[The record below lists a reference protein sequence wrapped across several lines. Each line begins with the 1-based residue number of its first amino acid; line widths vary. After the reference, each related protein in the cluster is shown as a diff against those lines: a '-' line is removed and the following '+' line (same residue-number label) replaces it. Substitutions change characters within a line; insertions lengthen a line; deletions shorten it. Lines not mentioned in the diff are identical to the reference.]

1 MLKKVLVASESVFR
15 RMFITSMLSTHK
27 EIDVLGSARN
37 SDETLE
43 LINKHNPDVLVLDIE
58 FKNKIWLEPFNN
70 IIKDFKFST
79 IVLTDVD
86 PKMVNILEIPFILK
100 SYDFVIKPNG
110 LWKEELPK
118 IRDKII
124 TKILLVDVPRTHKI
138 DNKVRLLD
146 KNKFIHQSQELRSK
160 NKVEKLNKVEQASG
174 QQPKFQNI
182 VEKVDIRSEKYFLDL
197 SPISGVKINTKI
209 IVIGASVGGPR
220 TLRTILSEVPSN
232 FPAPIL
238 VVQHLNHLFM
248 RQFTTS
254 LKGIC
259 KVNVKIGVNYE
270 EIRPRTIYI
279 SPGAKHMQVTV
290 KNNKPCI
297 RTFEGELVNF
307 CRPSV
312 DVLFYSTALV
322 YKQRTLGILLTGMGR
337 DGVAGLKAIKTEGG
351 KTIAESEET
360 SILYGMPKIA
370 AETGVA
376 NLIIPNYKII
386 EEMINFVK

>member
-1 MLKKVLVASESVFR
+1 MLKKVIIASESVFR
-15 RMFITSMLSTHK
+15 RTFITSMLSSHK
-27 EIDVLGSARN
+27 EIDVLGSVRN

-43 LINKHNPDVLVLDIE
+43 LINKQNPDVLVLDIE
-58 FKNKIWLEPFNN
+58 FKNKVWLEPFNN

-86 PKMVNILEIPFILK
+86 PKMVDILEIPFILK
-100 SYDFVIKPNG
+100 SYDFIIKPIG
-110 LWKEELPK
+110 IWKDELPK

-146 KNKFIHQSQELRSK
+146 KNKFIRQSQGLRTK
-160 NKVEKLNKVEQASG
+160 NKVETLNKVEQEIN
-174 QQPKFQNI
+174 QPKLQNI
-182 VEKVDIRSEKYFLDL
+182 KEKVDIRSDKYFLDL

-220 TLRTILSEVPSN
+220 TLRIILSEVPSN

-248 RQFTTS
+248 RQFATS
-254 LKGIC
+254 LKDIC
-259 KVNVKIGVNYE
+259 RVNVKIGMNYE
-270 EIRPRTIYI
+270 EIRPSTIYL
-279 SPGAKHMQVTV
+279 SPGAKHMQVIV

-297 RTFEGELVNF
+297 RTFEGEPVNY

-312 DVLFYSTALV
+312 DVLFYSTARI
-322 YKQRTLGILLTGMGR
+322 YKRKTLGILLTGMGQ
-337 DGVAGLKAIKTEGG
+337 DGVAGLKAIKAEGG

-376 NLIIPNYKII
+376 NYIIPNYKII
-386 EEMINFVK
+386 KEMINFAY